1 MNPVQIEYGAAT
13 DTGRVRSRNEDSYLV
28 WIPDTTNQEPS
39 AVFLVADG
47 MGGHEAGDVASRFV
61 VAELERAIAGGQTF
75 SDQEFDQRMRRWFAG
90 VSRSLIHLAESRGAS
105 RGMGSTATLAVLIGN
120 RLVLGHVGDSRIYRW
135 RKGALEQ
142 LSLDH
147 SFAEE
152 QRRRGILTEEE
163 ALHHPQRNLL
173 TQALGVDSELDVQ
186 TAEIHWETGDRF
198 LLCSDGLHGPVTL
211 AEICQEM
218 EERHSPQEAADALV
232 ACANLAGGPDN
243 ITAVVFQ
250 LRGDG
255 SPEPIPASLRGE
267 DDAPTD
273 PGPFVARHPWDD
285 AIDPADPSPGP
296 RPESSK
302 HSADGVPSL
311 SEPRASRGNSPAPVG
326 AGVRPGRNANPPIWA
341 WVVLGI
347 AVVVAAILL
356 LRLKAG
362 G

>member
-1 MNPVQIEYGAAT
+1 MERWSQNEFDTQKERGMNPVHIEYGAAT

-28 WIPDTTNQEPS
+28 WMPDTAEKEPR

-75 SDQEFDQRMRRWFAG
+75 SEHEFDERMRRWFAG

-105 RGMGSTATLAVLIGN
+105 RGMGSTATLAVLIGT

-135 RKGALEQ
+135 RRGNLEQ

-173 TQALGVDSELDVQ
+173 TQALGVDSELEVQ
-186 TAEIHWETGDRF
+186 TAELDWQDGDQF

-211 AEICQEM
+211 AEIREQMDAAET
-218 EERHSPQEAADALV
+218 PQQAAEQLV
-232 ACANLAGGPDN
+232 GRANAAGGPDN
-243 ITAVVFQ
+243 ITAVIFE
-250 LRGDG
+250 LHGEG
-255 SPEPIPASLRGE
+255 APKPILASTRPE

-273 PGPFVARHPWDD
+273 PGPFPDEG
-285 AIDPADPSPGP
+285 PEDPSLDLAGSRSMGSHPHELSARGDG
-296 RPESSK
+296 RSSK
-302 HSADGVPSL
+302 P
-311 SEPRASRGNSPAPVG
+311 PVWAWIILALAVITAAVLLFGIG
-326 AGVRPGRNANPPIWA
+326 AGGR
-341 WVVLGI
+341 
-347 AVVVAAILL
+347 
-356 LRLKAG
+356 
-362 G
+362 